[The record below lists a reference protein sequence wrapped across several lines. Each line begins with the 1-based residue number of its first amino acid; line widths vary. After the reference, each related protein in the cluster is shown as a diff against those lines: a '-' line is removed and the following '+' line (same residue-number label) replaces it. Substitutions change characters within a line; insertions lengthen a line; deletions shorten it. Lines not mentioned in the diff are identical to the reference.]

1 MQEQHPFGYWLRLK
15 RKALDLTRQALA
27 DRVGCSVSMIRKL
40 EDEERHPSAQIAEL
54 LAEIFKIPPTERPAF
69 LRFARGNWR
78 SAPSLGDE
86 EAPWRASTQAAL
98 AQPPRSNLPATFTSL
113 IGRDKDIAAVDDY
126 LTNPDIRLV
135 TLIGAPGIGKTR
147 LSIASA
153 NNSLAEFSD
162 GVFFVALAPL
172 NQPSLIP
179 SAIAQALGYVDK
191 SDLPAEKHLMD
202 GIGNKRML
210 FVLDNC
216 EHLIED
222 VAPLAASLLS
232 SCSRLK
238 ILTTSREALQIP
250 GEWLYSV
257 PALELPTE
265 FSIVDVETVSEF
277 PALVLFAER
286 ARAARSDFALNAK
299 NIRAVV
305 SICSQLE
312 GLPLA
317 IELIA
322 ARVKTLSI
330 EQIAARLDDRFA
342 LLTSGSRIAP
352 SRQQTLRATLDWS
365 YELLTETER
374 ELFRQLSVFVGGFTL
389 DALESVALLDSNQSI
404 LDALSRLV
412 DKSLLLV
419 EQQDQPRYRFLE
431 PIRQYARDKLNEIGV
446 TNSIQDRHLN
456 YYLRVAEEAEPYLF
470 GARQQDWKN
479 RLEWDH
485 DNLRVA
491 LAWSLESNQIEA
503 GLKMAGALAWFWH
516 SKGHLSEGSLWLEK
530 TLVSGIGIQGKE
542 RAKALRASS
551 ILSTGIGDYI
561 RAKAFAE
568 SSIKLYR
575 EMGDNLGAGLALAD
589 LGASL
594 HLEGKREESIESSEE
609 SLRLLRATGERWG
622 IAYALLWLADAW
634 FRLGDIE
641 RAATYWEESLHITQE
656 LGDHYLMAWS
666 LGGLADVARLR
677 ADYKRA
683 TGMFKEALS
692 LYQSSG
698 DKFGPPF
705 VLEALALVAVAQGDA
720 KRAARLWGAA
730 ASWREAINEPLW
742 LIYQRDYAASVTQA
756 RTQLGEEVYASA
768 WSEGH
773 AMSSEQAI
781 EFALRE
787 NDD

>member
-1 MQEQHPFGYWLRLK
+1 MQEQHSFGYWLRLK
-15 RKALDLTRQALA
+15 RKALDLTREVLA
-27 DRVGCSVSMIRKL
+27 DRVGCSVSTIRKL
-40 EDEERHPSAQIAEL
+40 EDEERRPSAQIAEL
-54 LAEIFKIPPTERPAF
+54 LAEIFQIPTTERTAF
-69 LRFARGNWR
+69 LRFARGDWR
-78 SAPSLGDE
+78 ATPSLGDE
-86 EAPWRASTQAAL
+86 DAPWRVSTLAL
-98 AQPPRSNLPATFTSL
+98 PQQPRSNLPATFTSL
-113 IGRDKDIAAVDDY
+113 IGRDKDIAAVHDY

-153 NNSLAEFSD
+153 RESLADFPD
-162 GVFFVALAPL
+162 GIFFVALAPL
-172 NQPSLIP
+172 DQPSLIP
-179 SAIAQALGYVDK
+179 SAIAQALGYIEK
-191 SDLPAEKHLMD
+191 NNLPPEENLIKGIANKLM
-202 GIGNKRML
+202 L
-210 FVLDNC
+210 LVLDNC
-216 EHLIED
+216 EHLIDD
-222 VAPLAASLLS
+222 VAPLASALLS
-232 SCSRLK
+232 ACSRLK

-257 PALELPTE
+257 PALDMPKENA
-265 FSIVDVETVSEF
+265 IVDIETISEF

-286 ARAARSDFALNAK
+286 ARAVRSDFALNAK
-299 NIRAVV
+299 NIRTVAA
-305 SICSQLE
+305 ICSQLD

-317 IELIA
+317 VELIA

-365 YELLTETER
+365 YELLTEPER

-389 DALESVALLDSNQSI
+389 DALESVALLDSDQSI

-431 PIRQYARDKLNEIGV
+431 PIRQYARDKLNETGES
-446 TNSIQDRHLN
+446 NLIQDRHLE
-456 YYLRVAEEAEPYLF
+456 YYLRVAEEVEPHLF
-470 GARQQDWKN
+470 GAAQQDWKV
-479 RLEWDH
+479 RLELDH

-503 GLKMAGALAWFWH
+503 GLKLAGALAWFWH
-516 SKGHLSEGSLWLEK
+516 GKGHLSEGNLWLEK
-530 TLVSGIGIQGKE
+530 ILAAGIDNQGKE

-551 ILSTGIGDYI
+551 ILSTGTGDYV
-561 RAKAFAE
+561 RARAFAE
-568 SSIKLYR
+568 SSVKLYR
-575 EMGDNLGAGLALAD
+575 EIGDNRGAGLVLAD

-594 HLEGKREESIESSEE
+594 HWGGKEEEAIESLEE
-609 SLRLLRATGERWG
+609 SLRLLRVTSERWG
-622 IAYALLWLADAW
+622 IAYALLWLGDTC
-634 FRLGDIE
+634 FRMGDIE
-641 RAATYWEESLHITQE
+641 RAATSWEESLRLTRE
-656 LGDHYLMAWS
+656 LGDPYLMAWS

-683 TGMFKEALS
+683 TGMFKESLS

-698 DKFGPPF
+698 NKFGPPF
-705 VLEALALVAVAQGDA
+705 SMEALALVAAALGDT

-730 ASWREAINEPLW
+730 SAWREAINESLPQS
-742 LIYQRDYAASVTQA
+742 YQRDYAAAITQA

-773 AMSSEQAI
+773 AMSPEQAI
-781 EFALRE
+781 TLALE
-787 NDD
+787 E

>member
-1 MQEQHPFGYWLRLK
+1 MQEQHSFGYWLRLK
-15 RKALDLTRQALA
+15 RKALDLTREALA
-27 DRVGCSVSMIRKL
+27 NRVGCSVSTIRKL
-40 EDEERHPSAQIAEL
+40 EDEERRPSAQIAEL
-54 LAEIFKIPPTERPAF
+54 LAEIFKIPPTEKAAF
-69 LRFARGNWR
+69 LRFARGDWR

-86 EAPWRASTQAAL
+86 EAPWRVSTPEVPQ
-98 AQPPRSNLPATFTSL
+98 QPRSNLPGTFTSL
-113 IGRDKDIAAVDDY
+113 IGRDKDIAAVHRY

-135 TLIGAPGIGKTR
+135 TLIGPGGIGKTR

-153 NNSLAEFSD
+153 RESLADFPD

-172 NQPSLIP
+172 DQPSFIP
-179 SAIAQALGYVDK
+179 SATLQALGYI
-191 SDLPAEKHLMD
+191 EKNNLSPEEGLIE

-210 FVLDNC
+210 LLLDNC

-222 VAPLAASLLS
+222 VARVASSLLS
-232 SCSRLK
+232 ACSRLK
-238 ILTTSREALQIP
+238 ILITSREALRIP

-257 PALELPTE
+257 PVLDMPKENA
-265 FSIVDVETVSEF
+265 IVDMETISEF
-277 PALVLFAER
+277 PAPALFAER
-286 ARAARSDFALNAK
+286 ARAVRSDFALNAE

-322 ARVKTLSI
+322 ARVKTLSP

-342 LLTSGSRIAP
+342 LLTSGSRVAS

-365 YELLTETER
+365 YELLTEPER
-374 ELFRQLSVFVGGFTL
+374 ELFRQLSVFAGGFTL
-389 DALESVALLDSNQSI
+389 DALESVAQLDSDPSI

-419 EQQDQPRYRFLE
+419 EQQGQPRYRFLE
-431 PIRQYARDKLNEIGV
+431 PIRQYARDKLNETGES
-446 TNSIQDRHLN
+446 NLIQDRHLEH
-456 YYLRVAEEAEPYLF
+456 YLRVAEEVEPHLF
-470 GARQQDWKN
+470 GAAQQDWKN
-479 RLEWDH
+479 RLELDH

-516 SKGHLSEGSLWLEK
+516 SKGHLSEGNLWLEK
-530 TLVSGIGIQGKE
+530 ILASGIGIRGEE

-551 ILSTGIGDYI
+551 ILSMAIGDYI
-561 RAKAFAE
+561 RARAFAE

-575 EMGDNLGAGLALAD
+575 EIGDNRGMGLALID

-594 HLEGKREESIESSEE
+594 HHEGKLEEAIESFEE

-622 IAYALLWLADAW
+622 IAYALLWLGDLW
-634 FRLGDIE
+634 FRTGDIE
-641 RAATYWEESLHITQE
+641 RAATSFEESLRLTQE

-666 LGGLADVARLR
+666 LAGLASVARLR

-683 TGMFKEALS
+683 TGMFKESLS
-692 LYQSSG
+692 HYQSSG

-705 VLEALALVAVAQGDA
+705 VVEALGLLAVALGDA

-730 ASWREAINEPLW
+730 SAWREAINEPLW
-742 LIYQRDYAASVTQA
+742 LTYQRDYAPSVTQA
-756 RTQLGEEVYASA
+756 RTQLGEEAYESA
-768 WSEGH
+768 WSEGY
-773 AMSSEQAI
+773 AMSPEQAI

-787 NDD
+787 TDD

>member
-1 MQEQHPFGYWLRLK
+1 MQEQHSFGYWLRLK
-15 RKALDLTRQALA
+15 RKAFDLTREALA
-27 DRVGCSVSMIRKL
+27 DRVGCSVSTIRKL
-40 EDEERHPSAQIAEL
+40 EEEERRPSTQIAEL
-54 LAEIFKIPPTERPAF
+54 LAEIFKISPTERTAF
-69 LRFARGNWR
+69 LEFARGDWR
-78 SAPSLGDE
+78 STPSLGNE
-86 EAPWRASTQAAL
+86 EAPWRASTQAL
-98 AQPPRSNLPATFTSL
+98 PQQPRSNIPGTFTSL
-113 IGRDKDIAAVDDY
+113 IGRDKDISAVCDY
-126 LTNPDIRLV
+126 LTHPDIRLV
-135 TLIGAPGIGKTR
+135 TLIGPGGIGKTR

-153 NNSLAEFSD
+153 REARAEFPD

-172 NQPSLIP
+172 DQPSLIP
-179 SAIAQALGYVDK
+179 SATLQALGYI
-191 SDLPAEKHLMD
+191 EKHNLSPEERLIE
-202 GIGNKRML
+202 GIANKRIL
-210 FVLDNC
+210 LVLDNC

-222 VAPLAASLLS
+222 VARVASSLLS
-232 SCSRLK
+232 ACSRLK
-238 ILTTSREALQIP
+238 IFTTSREALGIP

-257 PALELPTE
+257 PVLDLPKKN
-265 FSIVDVETVSEF
+265 SVVDMETISEF

-286 ARAARSDFALNAK
+286 ARAVRSDFALNAE
-299 NIRAVV
+299 NIRAVAV
-305 SICSQLE
+305 ICSQLE

-389 DALESVALLDSNQSI
+389 EALESVALLDSTQSI

-431 PIRQYARDKLNEIGV
+431 PIRQYARDKLNESRES
-446 TNSIQDRHLN
+446 NSIQDRHLN

-470 GARQQDWKN
+470 RAGQQDWKN
-479 RLEWDH
+479 RLELDH

-491 LAWSLESNQIEA
+491 LAWSLKSNQIEA

-516 SKGHLSEGSLWLEK
+516 SKGHLSEGNLWLEK
-530 TLVSGIGIQGKE
+530 LLASGSGTQGKE

-551 ILSTGIGDYI
+551 ILSTDTGDYI
-561 RAKAFAE
+561 RARAFAE

-575 EMGDNLGAGLALAD
+575 EIGDNRGAGLVLVD
-589 LGASL
+589 LGGSL
-594 HLEGKREESIESSEE
+594 HRDGREEEAIESLEE
-609 SLRLLRATGERWG
+609 SLRLLRATGERWE
-622 IAYALLWLADAW
+622 IAYALVWLGDAW
-634 FRLGDIE
+634 FRMGDIE
-641 RAATYWEESLHITQE
+641 RAATNWEESLRLTQE
-656 LGDHYLMAWS
+656 LGDHFVMAWS
-666 LGGLADVARLR
+666 LGGLADVTRVR
-677 ADYKRA
+677 GDYKRA
-683 TGMFKEALS
+683 TGMFKESLS

-698 DKFGPPF
+698 DKHGPPYS
-705 VLEALALVAVAQGDA
+705 LEALGLVAAAQGNA

-730 ASWREAINEPLW
+730 SAWREAINEPLPPP
-742 LIYQRDYAASVTQA
+742 YQRDYAASVTQA

-768 WSEGH
+768 WSEGR
-773 AMSSEQAI
+773 AMSPEQAI
-781 EFALRE
+781 ALALE
-787 NDD
+787 E

>member
-1 MQEQHPFGYWLRLK
+1 MQEQHSFGYWLRLK
-15 RKALDLTRQALA
+15 RKTLDLTREALA
-27 DRVGCSVSMIRKL
+27 DRVGCSVSTIRKL
-40 EDEERHPSAQIAEL
+40 EDEERHPSTQIAEL

-69 LRFARGNWR
+69 LRFARGDWR
-78 SAPSLGDE
+78 STPSLGDE
-86 EAPWRASTQAAL
+86 EAPWRVSTPEISQH
-98 AQPPRSNLPATFTSL
+98 PRSNVPATFTSL
-113 IGRDKDIAAVDDY
+113 IGRDKDIAVVHDY

-147 LSIASA
+147 LSIESA
-153 NNSLAEFSD
+153 RQSLAEFSD

-172 NQPSLIP
+172 DQPSLIP
-179 SAIAQALGYVDK
+179 SAISQALGYI
-191 SDLPAEKHLMD
+191 EKNNLSPEEHLIE

-210 FVLDNC
+210 LVLDNC

-222 VAPLAASLLS
+222 VARLASSLLS
-232 SCSRLK
+232 ACSRLR
-238 ILTTSREALQIP
+238 ILITSREALGIP

-257 PALELPTE
+257 PALDMPKEYA
-265 FSIVDVETVSEF
+265 IVDVETVSEF

-286 ARAARSDFALNAK
+286 ARAARSDFALNAE
-299 NIRAVV
+299 NIRSVA
-305 SICSQLE
+305 SICAQLD

-342 LLTSGSRIAP
+342 LLTSGSRIGP

-389 DALESVALLDSNQSI
+389 EALESVALLDSNPSI

-419 EQQDQPRYRFLE
+419 EQQDQARYRFLE
-431 PIRQYARDKLNEIGV
+431 PIRQYARDKLKETRGSNL
-446 TNSIQDRHLN
+446 IQDRHLN

-470 GARQQDWKN
+470 RAGQQDWKN
-479 RLEWDH
+479 RLELDH

-503 GLKMAGALAWFWH
+503 GLKLAGALAWFWH
-516 SKGHLSEGSLWLEK
+516 SKGHLSEGNLWLEK
-530 TLVSGIGIQGKE
+530 ILASGSGTQGKE

-551 ILSTGIGDYI
+551 ILSTDTGDYI
-561 RAKAFAE
+561 RARAFAE
-568 SSIKLYR
+568 SSVKLYR
-575 EMGDNLGAGLALAD
+575 EIGDNRGAGLVLVD
-589 LGASL
+589 LGGSL
-594 HLEGKREESIESSEE
+594 HRDGREEEAIESLEE
-609 SLRLLRATGERWG
+609 SLRLLRATGERWEL
-622 IAYALLWLADAW
+622 AYALVWLGDTL
-634 FRLGDIE
+634 FRMGDIE
-641 RAATYWEESLHITQE
+641 RAATNWEESLRLTQE
-656 LGDHYLMAWS
+656 LGDHFVMAWS
-666 LGGLADVARLR
+666 LGGLADVTRVR
-677 ADYKRA
+677 GDYKRA
-683 TGMFKEALS
+683 TGMFKESLS

-698 DKFGPPF
+698 DKHGPPYS
-705 VLEALALVAVAQGDA
+705 LEALGLVAVALGDA

-730 ASWREAINEPLW
+730 SAWREAINEPLPPP
-742 LIYQRDYAASVTQA
+742 YQRDYAASITQA
-756 RTQLGEEVYASA
+756 RNQLGEEGYASA

-773 AMSSEQAI
+773 AMSPEQAI
-781 EFALRE
+781 ALALE
-787 NDD
+787 E

>member
-1 MQEQHPFGYWLRLK
+1 MQEQHSFGYWLRLK
-15 RKALDLTRQALA
+15 RKALDLTREALA
-27 DRVGCSVSMIRKL
+27 DRVGCSVSTIRKL

-69 LRFARGNWR
+69 LRFARGDWR

-86 EAPWRASTQAAL
+86 EAPWRVSTPEIPQ
-98 AQPPRSNLPATFTSL
+98 QPRSNLPATFTSL
-113 IGRDKDIAAVDDY
+113 IGRDKDIAAVQDY

-153 NNSLAEFSD
+153 SKSLADFPD

-172 NQPSLIP
+172 DQPSLIP
-179 SAIAQALGYVDK
+179 SAIAQALGYI
-191 SDLPAEKHLMD
+191 EKNNLSPEERLIE
-202 GIGNKRML
+202 GIANKRML
-210 FVLDNC
+210 LVLDNC

-222 VAPLAASLLS
+222 VAPLASSLLS
-232 SCSRLK
+232 ACSRLK

-257 PALELPTE
+257 PALDMPKEY
-265 FSIVDVETVSEF
+265 SIVDVETVSEF

-286 ARAARSDFALNAK
+286 ARAARSDFALNAE
-299 NIRAVV
+299 NIRAVA
-305 SICSQLE
+305 SICSQLD

-431 PIRQYARDKLNEIGV
+431 PIRQYARDKLNE
-446 TNSIQDRHLN
+446 TRESNLIQDRHLN

-470 GARQQDWKN
+470 GAGQQDWKN
-479 RLEWDH
+479 
-485 DNLRVA
+485 
-491 LAWSLESNQIEA
+491 
-503 GLKMAGALAWFWH
+503 
-516 SKGHLSEGSLWLEK
+516 
-530 TLVSGIGIQGKE
+530 
-542 RAKALRASS
+542 
-551 ILSTGIGDYI
+551 
-561 RAKAFAE
+561 
-568 SSIKLYR
+568 
-575 EMGDNLGAGLALAD
+575 
-589 LGASL
+589 
-594 HLEGKREESIESSEE
+594 
-609 SLRLLRATGERWG
+609 
-622 IAYALLWLADAW
+622 
-634 FRLGDIE
+634 
-641 RAATYWEESLHITQE
+641 
-656 LGDHYLMAWS
+656 
-666 LGGLADVARLR
+666 
-677 ADYKRA
+677 
-683 TGMFKEALS
+683 
-692 LYQSSG
+692 
-698 DKFGPPF
+698 
-705 VLEALALVAVAQGDA
+705 
-720 KRAARLWGAA
+720 
-730 ASWREAINEPLW
+730 
-742 LIYQRDYAASVTQA
+742 
-756 RTQLGEEVYASA
+756 
-768 WSEGH
+768 
-773 AMSSEQAI
+773 
-781 EFALRE
+781 
-787 NDD
+787 

>member
-1 MQEQHPFGYWLRLK
+1 MQEQHSFGYWLRLK
-15 RKALDLTRQALA
+15 RKALDLTREALA
-27 DRVGCSVSMIRKL
+27 DRVGCSVSTIRKL
-40 EDEERHPSAQIAEL
+40 EDEERYPSAQIAEL
-54 LAEIFKIPPTERPAF
+54 LAEIFKIPTNERPAF
-69 LRFARGNWR
+69 LRFARGDWR

-86 EAPWRASTQAAL
+86 EAPWRVSTPEIPQH
-98 AQPPRSNLPATFTSL
+98 PRSNLPATFTSL
-113 IGRDKDIAAVDDY
+113 IGRDKDIAAVQDY

-153 NNSLAEFSD
+153 SKSLAEFPD

-172 NQPSLIP
+172 DQPSLIP
-179 SAIAQALGYVDK
+179 STIAQALGYVEK
-191 SDLPAEKHLMD
+191 SDLPGEKRLME

-222 VAPLAASLLS
+222 VVRLASSLLS
-232 SCSRLK
+232 ACSRLK
-238 ILTTSREALQIP
+238 ILITSREALRIP

-257 PALELPTE
+257 PALDMPKEN
-265 FSIVDVETVSEF
+265 SIVEVETISEF

-286 ARAARSDFALNAK
+286 ARAARSDFALNAE
-299 NIRAVV
+299 NIRAVA
-305 SICSQLE
+305 SICAQLD

-330 EQIAARLDDRFA
+330 EQIAARLGDRFA

-389 DALESVALLDSNQSI
+389 DALESVALLDSKQSI

-419 EQQDQPRYRFLE
+419 EQQDQPRYWFLE
-431 PIRQYARDKLNEIGV
+431 PIRQYARDKLNEARES
-446 TNSIQDRHLN
+446 NLIQDRHLN

-470 GARQQDWKN
+470 RAGQQDWKN
-479 RLEWDH
+479 RLELDH

-503 GLKMAGALAWFWH
+503 GLKLAGALAWFWH
-516 SKGHLSEGSLWLEK
+516 SKGHLSEGNLWLEK
-530 TLVSGIGIQGKE
+530 ILTSGSGTHGKE

-551 ILSTGIGDYI
+551 ILSTDTGDYI
-561 RAKAFAE
+561 RARAFAE

-575 EMGDNLGAGLALAD
+575 EIGDNRGAGLVLVD
-589 LGASL
+589 LGGSL
-594 HLEGKREESIESSEE
+594 HRDGKEEEAIEALEE
-609 SLRLLRATGERWG
+609 SLRLLRATGERWE
-622 IAYALLWLADAW
+622 IAYALVWLGDTW
-634 FRLGDIE
+634 FRMGDIE
-641 RAATYWEESLHITQE
+641 RAATNWEESLRLTQE
-656 LGDHYLMAWS
+656 WGDHFVMAWS
-666 LGGLADVARLR
+666 LGGLADVTRVR
-677 ADYKRA
+677 GDYKRA
-683 TGMFKEALS
+683 TGMFKESLS

-698 DKFGPPF
+698 DKHGPPYS
-705 VLEALALVAVAQGDA
+705 LEALGLVAAALGDA

-730 ASWREAINEPLW
+730 SAWREAINEPLS
-742 LIYQRDYAASVTQA
+742 LTYQKDYAASVTQA

-773 AMSSEQAI
+773 AMSPEQAI
-781 EFALRE
+781 ALALE
-787 NDD
+787 E

>member
-1 MQEQHPFGYWLRLK
+1 MQEQQSFGYWLRLK
-15 RKALDLTRQALA
+15 RKALDLTREALA
-27 DRVGCSVSMIRKL
+27 DRVGCSVSTIRKL
-40 EDEERHPSAQIAEL
+40 EDEDRHPSAQIAEL
-54 LAEIFKIPPTERPAF
+54 LAELFKIPADERTAF
-69 LRFARGNWR
+69 LRFARGDWR

-86 EAPWRASTQAAL
+86 EAPWRVSTPAIPQH
-98 AQPPRSNLPATFTSL
+98 PRSNLPATFTSL
-113 IGRDKDIAAVDDY
+113 IGREKDVSAVHDY

-135 TLIGAPGIGKTR
+135 TLIGPGGIGKTR

-153 NNSLAEFSD
+153 RESLAEFSD

-172 NQPSLIP
+172 DQPSLIA
-179 SAIAQALGYVDK
+179 SATLQALGYIEK
-191 SDLPAEKHLMD
+191 SNLSPEERLIE

-210 FVLDNC
+210 LVLDNC
-216 EHLIED
+216 EHLIEE
-222 VAPLAASLLS
+222 VARVASSLLS
-232 SCSRLK
+232 ACSRLK

-257 PALELPTE
+257 PVLDLPKKN
-265 FSIVDVETVSEF
+265 FVVDMETISEF

-286 ARAARSDFALNAK
+286 ARAVRSDFALNAE
-299 NIRAVV
+299 NIRAVAV
-305 SICSQLE
+305 ICSQLE

-365 YELLTETER
+365 YELLTEPER

-389 DALESVALLDSNQSI
+389 EALEAVALLDSDQSI

-431 PIRQYARDKLNEIGV
+431 PIRQYARDKLNE
-446 TNSIQDRHLN
+446 TRESNLIQDRHLN
-456 YYLRVAEEAEPYLF
+456 YYLRMAEEAEPYLF
-470 GARQQDWKN
+470 GIGQHDWKN

-491 LAWSLESNQIEA
+491 LGWSLESNQIEA

-516 SKGHLSEGSLWLEK
+516 GKGHLSEGNLWLEK
-530 TLVSGIGIQGKE
+530 TLASGSGIQGKE

-551 ILSTGIGDYI
+551 ILSTGSGDYS
-561 RAKAFAE
+561 RARDFAE

-575 EMGDNLGAGLALAD
+575 ELGDNRGAGLVLAD
-589 LGASL
+589 LGGSL
-594 HLEGKREESIESSEE
+594 HWGGKEEEAIESLEE
-609 SLRLLRATGERWG
+609 SLRLLRATGDRWG
-622 IAYALLWLADAW
+622 IAYALLWLGDTR
-634 FRLGDIE
+634 FRMGEIE
-641 RAATYWEESLHITQE
+641 RAATSWEESLRLTRE
-656 LGDHYLMAWS
+656 LGDPYLIGWS

-683 TGMFKEALS
+683 TGMFKESLS
-692 LYQSSG
+692 LYLSSG
-698 DKFGPPF
+698 NKMGPPF
-705 VLEALALVAVAQGDA
+705 SMEALALVAVTLGDA

-730 ASWREAINEPLW
+730 AAWREAINELLPP
-742 LIYQRDYAASVTQA
+742 IYQRDYAPYVTQA
-756 RTQLGEEVYASA
+756 RTQLGEEVYTSA

-773 AMSSEQAI
+773 AMSPEQAI
-781 EFALRE
+781 ALALE
-787 NDD
+787 K

>member
-1 MQEQHPFGYWLRLK
+1 MEQYSFGYWLKLR
-15 RKALDLTRQALA
+15 RKALDLTREALA
-27 DRVGCSVSMIRKL
+27 DRAGYSAETIRKIETEQRRPSSEMAERL
-40 EDEERHPSAQIAEL
+40 ADILNIPQDER
-54 LAEIFKIPPTERPAF
+54 TAF
-69 LRFARGNWR
+69 LRFARGDWR
-78 SAPSLGDE
+78 STPSSREE
-86 EAPWRASTQAAL
+86 EAPWRVSTPAL
-98 AQPPRSNLPATFTSL
+98 PQQPRSNVPATFTSL
-113 IGRDKDIAAVDDY
+113 IGRDKDIAAIHDY
-126 LTNPDIRLV
+126 LTHPDIRLV

-153 NNSLAEFSD
+153 RESLAEFSD

-172 NQPSLIP
+172 DQPSLIP
-179 SAIAQALGYVDK
+179 SAISQALGYI
-191 SDLPAEKHLMD
+191 EKNNLSPEEGLIE

-210 FVLDNC
+210 LVLDNC

-222 VAPLAASLLS
+222 AAPLASSLLLA
-232 SCSRLK
+232 CSRLK
-238 ILTTSREALQIP
+238 ILTTSREALGIL

-257 PALELPTE
+257 PALDMPKEY
-265 FSIVDVETVSEF
+265 SIVDIETVSEF
-277 PALVLFAER
+277 PALLLFAER
-286 ARAARSDFALNAK
+286 ARAARSDFALNAE

-305 SICSQLE
+305 SICSQLD

-322 ARVKTLSI
+322 ARVKTLSP

-374 ELFRQLSVFVGGFTL
+374 ELFRQLSIFVGGFTL
-389 DALESVALLDSNQSI
+389 EALESVALLDSNQSI

-431 PIRQYARDKLNEIGV
+431 PIRQYARDKLNE
-446 TNSIQDRHLN
+446 TRQSNLIQDRHLN

-470 GARQQDWKN
+470 GAGQQDWKN
-479 RLEWDH
+479 RLELDH

-503 GLKMAGALAWFWH
+503 GLKLAGALAWFWH
-516 SKGHLSEGSLWLEK
+516 SKGHLSEGNLWLEK
-530 TLVSGIGIQGKE
+530 ILASGIGTQGKE

-551 ILSTGIGDYI
+551 ILSTGAGDYI
-561 RAKAFAE
+561 RARAFAE

-575 EMGDNLGAGLALAD
+575 EIGDNRGAGLVLAD

-594 HLEGKREESIESSEE
+594 HWGGKEEEAIESLEE

-622 IAYALLWLADAW
+622 IAYALLWLGDTW
-634 FRLGDIE
+634 FRMGDIE
-641 RAATYWEESLHITQE
+641 HAATSWEESLRLTQE

-666 LGGLADVARLR
+666 LGGLADVTRLR

-683 TGMFKEALS
+683 TGMFKESLS
-692 LYQSSG
+692 LYLSSG
-698 DKFGPPF
+698 NKFGPPF
-705 VLEALALVAVAQGDA
+705 SLEALGLVAAALGDA

-730 ASWREAINEPLW
+730 SAWREASNEPLPPT
-742 LIYQRDYAASVTQA
+742 YQRDYAASVTQA
-756 RTQLGEEVYASA
+756 RTQLGEEVYASI

-773 AMSSEQAI
+773 AMSPEQAI
-781 EFALRE
+781 ALALE
-787 NDD
+787 E

>member
-1 MQEQHPFGYWLRLK
+1 MQEQHSFGYWLRLK
-15 RKALDLTRQALA
+15 RKALDLTREALA
-27 DRVGCSVSMIRKL
+27 DRVGCSVSTIRKL
-40 EDEERHPSAQIAEL
+40 EDEDRHPSVQIAEL
-54 LAEIFKIPPTERPAF
+54 LAEIFDIPTNERTAF
-69 LRFARGNWR
+69 LRFARGDWR
-78 SAPSLGDE
+78 SAPSSRDE
-86 EAPWRASTQAAL
+86 EAPWRASTQAL
-98 AQPPRSNLPATFTSL
+98 PPHPRSNLPATFTSL
-113 IGRDKDIAAVDDY
+113 IGRDKDIAAVQDY
-126 LTNPDIRLV
+126 LTHPDIRLV
-135 TLIGAPGIGKTR
+135 TLIGPGGIGKTR

-153 NNSLAEFSD
+153 RESLAEFSD
-162 GVFFVALAPL
+162 GIFFVALAPL
-172 NQPSLIP
+172 DQPSLIP
-179 SAIAQALGYVDK
+179 SATLQALGYI
-191 SDLPAEKHLMD
+191 EKNNLSPEERLIE
-202 GIGNKRML
+202 GIANKRML
-210 FVLDNC
+210 LVLDNC

-222 VAPLAASLLS
+222 VALVASSLLS
-232 SCSRLK
+232 ACSRLK

-257 PALELPTE
+257 PVLDLPKKN
-265 FSIVDVETVSEF
+265 SVVDMETISEF

-286 ARAARSDFALNAK
+286 ARAVRSDFALNAE
-299 NIRAVV
+299 NSRAVAA
-305 SICSQLE
+305 ICAQLE

-365 YELLTETER
+365 YELLTEPER

-389 DALESVALLDSNQSI
+389 EALESVVLLDPNQSI

-431 PIRQYARDKLNEIGV
+431 PIRQYARDKLNETGES
-446 TNSIQDRHLN
+446 NLIQDRHLN

-470 GARQQDWKN
+470 GVWQHDWKN

-491 LAWSLESNQIEA
+491 LGWSLESNQIEA

-516 SKGHLSEGSLWLEK
+516 NKGHLSEGNLWLEK
-530 TLVSGIGIQGKE
+530 TLASGIDIQGKE

-551 ILSTGIGDYI
+551 ILSTGSGDYI
-561 RAKAFAE
+561 RARAFAE
-568 SSIKLYR
+568 SSVKLYR
-575 EMGDNLGAGLALAD
+575 EMGDNLGAGLVLAD

-594 HLEGKREESIESSEE
+594 HWGGKEDAAIEALEE
-609 SLRLLRATGERWG
+609 SLHLLRATGERWE
-622 IAYALLWLADAW
+622 IAYALLWLGDTW
-634 FRLGDIE
+634 FRMGDIE
-641 RAATYWEESLHITQE
+641 RAATSWEESLRLTQE
-656 LGDHYLMAWS
+656 LGDPYLIAWS

-683 TGMFKEALS
+683 TGMFRESLS
-692 LYQSSG
+692 LYLGSG
-698 DKFGPPF
+698 SKFGPPF
-705 VLEALALVAVAQGDA
+705 SLEALGLVAVALGDA

-730 ASWREAINEPLW
+730 AAWREAIHQPLPPS
-742 LIYQRDYAASVTQA
+742 YQRDYAASMTQV

-773 AMSSEQAI
+773 AMSPEQAI
-781 EFALRE
+781 ALALE
-787 NDD
+787 E

>member
-1 MQEQHPFGYWLRLK
+1 M
-15 RKALDLTRQALA
+15 
-27 DRVGCSVSMIRKL
+27 
-40 EDEERHPSAQIAEL
+40 
-54 LAEIFKIPPTERPAF
+54 
-69 LRFARGNWR
+69 
-78 SAPSLGDE
+78 
-86 EAPWRASTQAAL
+86 
-98 AQPPRSNLPATFTSL
+98 
-113 IGRDKDIAAVDDY
+113 IGRDKDIAAVHDY
-126 LTNPDIRLV
+126 LTHPDIRLV

-153 NNSLAEFSD
+153 SKSLAEFPD

-172 NQPSLIP
+172 DQPSLIP
-179 SAIAQALGYVDK
+179 SAIAQALGYVEK
-191 SDLPAEKHLMD
+191 SDLPAEQRLMD
-202 GIGNKRML
+202 GIGDKRML

-257 PALELPTE
+257 PPLELPE
-265 FSIVDVETVSEF
+265 EYSIVDVDTVSEF

-286 ARAARSDFALNAK
+286 ARAARSDFGLNAK
-299 NIRAVV
+299 NIRAVA

-330 EQIAARLDDRFA
+330 QQIAARLDDRFA

-365 YELLTETER
+365 YELLTAPER

-389 DALESVALLDSNQSI
+389 EALESVALLDSEQSI
-404 LDALSRLV
+404 LAALSRLV

-419 EQQDQPRYRFLE
+419 EQQDQARYRFLE
-431 PIRQYARDKLNEIGV
+431 PIRQYARDKLNETRE
-446 TNSIQDRHLN
+446 TNTIQDRHLN

-470 GARQQDWKN
+470 GPWQQDWKN
-479 RLEWDH
+479 RLELDH

-516 SKGHLSEGSLWLEK
+516 SKGHLSEGNLWLEK
-530 TLVSGIGIQGKE
+530 TLASGVGIQSKE

-551 ILSTGIGDYI
+551 ILSTGTGDYI
-561 RAKAFAE
+561 RARAFAE
-568 SSIKLYR
+568 SSIELYR
-575 EMGDNLGAGLALAD
+575 AMGDDRGAGLALAD

-594 HLEGKREESIESSEE
+594 HLEGRREEAIESCEA

-622 IAYALLWLADAW
+622 IAYALLWLADPL
-634 FRLGDIE
+634 FRMGDIE
-641 RAATYWEESLHITQE
+641 RAAKSWEESLGITRE
-656 LGDHYLMAWS
+656 LEDPYLMAWS

-677 ADYKRA
+677 ADYRRA
-683 TGMFKEALS
+683 TGMFRESLS

-698 DKFGPPF
+698 DKYGPPF
-705 VLEALALVAVAQGDA
+705 TLEALALVAVALGDA
-720 KRAARLWGAA
+720 KRAAHLWGAA
-730 ASWREAINEPLW
+730 SAWREAINEPLW
-742 LIYQRDYAASVTQA
+742 LTYQRDYAPSMTQA
-756 RTQLGEEVYASA
+756 RTQLGEEAYASA

-773 AMSSEQAI
+773 AMSPEQAI
-781 EFALRE
+781 ALALE
-787 NDD
+787 E